1 MFNFGGML
9 SGIGDV
15 GYMKV
20 KKGIQAKQDK
30 QMIETRAALQ
40 RKATIEAREYSRQ
53 QKKLT
58 ESKKLTLL
66 ILLWIIDKI
75 IMLIMLYIMR

>member
-20 KKGIQAKQDK
+20 KKGIQAKHDK
-30 QMIETRAALQ
+30 QMMETRAALQ

-58 ESKKLTLL
+58 ESKKN
-66 ILLWIIDKI
+66 K
-75 IMLIMLYIMR
+75 R

>member
-1 MFNFGGML
+1 MFNFGGMM

-20 KKGIQAKQDK
+20 KKGIQAKHDK

-40 RKATIEAREYSRQ
+40 RKATLEAREYSR
-53 QKKLT
+53 T
-58 ESKKLTLL
+58 EETRKERKA
-66 ILLWIIDKI
+66 I
-75 IMLIMLYIMR
+75 RER